1 MFLRIFSAVLQ
12 PRAAAKLLFSRVNSV
27 RVQNASHN
35 LERNQN
41 KGTDAEL
48 EWGGGG
54 FQEVWSFTK
63 MCKFIPRTKQR
74 SGKNKPVKLLNFGA
88 DG

>member
-48 EWGGGG
+48 EWGGAGG
-54 FQEVWSFTK
+54 IAGSVEFHQDVQINS
-63 MCKFIPRTKQR
+63 Q
-74 SGKNKPVKLLNFGA
+74 NKTTLR
-88 DG
+88 